1 MKKKEIQLSNE
12 FKVQTVKAIIAI
24 GIFVFT
30 YLILLTLAIALTVLC
45 VFSGFS
51 IIVFKPMFITIVLG
65 IGLASLGILNLIF
78 LLKFILKSHKV
89 DMSHLI
95 EIKKSDEPK
104 VFQMIDDIVLEVGT
118 SFPKKVFLSS
128 DVNASVF
135 YDSSFW
141 SMFLPIR
148 KNLQI
153 GVGLVN
159 TVTKE
164 ELRAILSHEFG
175 HFSQKT
181 MKVGSYVYN
190 VNQVIYNMLYE
201 NESYETLVQKWANI
215 SGYFSIFV
223 IIAEKI
229 NQGIRWILRKLY
241 DEVNKSYM
249 GLSREMEFHADD
261 IAASVTG
268 YVPLKKSLLRLG
280 LANSSYDNVLNYYNG
295 KISENQ
301 KSENVYKDQKAV
313 IQHLAEV
320 NNLPISNHLP
330 DITLEELSKF
340 DRSRLVI
347 KNQWASHPTL
357 DERIRNLEKTGV
369 AKENGQDT
377 LANDVFLDIEG
388 IQKQITQRIFEN
400 VTYEGEINVLPS
412 DVFLEEYK
420 KEANSNS
427 FSKIYNG
434 YFDYKNPTVFDLGQ
448 CNPNEHETLFEELFS
463 DQKVDWIYSVMG
475 LQDDFETLKNISSK
489 LLPVKTFDYDG
500 VRYKRKDAANLSETL
515 TIELENYNEKIR
527 ANDIAI
533 YCYFKKIE
541 NKKKGSKDLDQLY
554 LEFFEFEK
562 KYVSQYDFYTKFLM
576 DLEFVNVTTP
586 FENIKANFK
595 KIKAKEEELKTEI
608 NQFLADD
615 LFLNE
620 MAKDTRQELS
630 KYTSASWEY
639 FSENKYND
647 ENLGLLFSALHN
659 YAYMLSR
666 KYFLLKKVLLA
677 YQEELL
683 VNQSTEQTEEFV
695 NI

>member
-1 MKKKEIQLSNE
+1 
-12 FKVQTVKAIIAI
+12 
-24 GIFVFT
+24 
-30 YLILLTLAIALTVLC
+30 
-45 VFSGFS
+45 
-51 IIVFKPMFITIVLG
+51 
-65 IGLASLGILNLIF
+65 
-78 LLKFILKSHKV
+78 
-89 DMSHLI
+89 
-95 EIKKSDEPK
+95 
-104 VFQMIDDIVLEVGT
+104 
-118 SFPKKVFLSS
+118 
-128 DVNASVF
+128 
-135 YDSSFW
+135 
-141 SMFLPIR
+141 
-148 KNLQI
+148 
-153 GVGLVN
+153 
-159 TVTKE
+159 
-164 ELRAILSHEFG
+164 
-175 HFSQKT
+175 

-201 NESYETLVQKWANI
+201 NESYDNLVQKWSSI

-268 YVPLKKSLLRLG
+268 YLPLKKSLLRLG

-301 KSENVYKDQKAV
+301 KSENVYKDQRAI

-320 NNLPISNHLP
+320 NSLPISNHLP

-357 DERIRNLEKTGV
+357 EERIRNLEKTGE
-369 AKENGQDT
+369 ARENGNDT

-400 VTYEGEINVLPS
+400 VTYEGEINLLSS

-434 YFDYKNPTVFDLGQ
+434 YFDYKNPTVFDLEQ
-448 CNPNEHETLFEELFS
+448 CKPNEHETIFEELFS
-463 DQKVDWIYSVMG
+463 DQKVDWIYSVIG

-515 TIELENYNEKIR
+515 NIELENLNEKIR

-541 NKKKGSKDLDQLY
+541 NKKKGSKYLDQLY
-554 LEFFEFEK
+554 LEFFDFEK

-586 FENIKANFK
+586 FENIKDNFK
-595 KIKAKEEELKTEI
+595 KLKAKEEELKTEI
-608 NQFLADD
+608 NQLLADD
-615 LFLNE
+615 LFLNDL
-620 MAKDTRQELS
+620 AKDTRQELS

-639 FSENKYND
+639 FGESKYND
-647 ENLGLLFSALHN
+647 ENLRLLYSALHN
-659 YAYMLSR
+659 YAYLLSR
-666 KYFLLKKVLLA
+666 KYFLQKRALLA

-683 VNQSTEQTEEFV
+683 INQATEQTEV
-695 NI
+695 SVSI

>member
-30 YLILLTLAIALTVLC
+30 YLILLILAIALTVLC
-45 VFSGFS
+45 LFGSYL
-51 IIVFKPMFITIVLG
+51 IIVIKPMFITYAFG
-65 IGLASLGILNLIF
+65 IGFGSLGILTFNF
-78 LLKFILKSHKV
+78 FVKFNFKSHKI

-118 SFPKKVFLSS
+118 SFPKKVFLSP

-159 TVTKE
+159 AVTKE

-201 NESYETLVQKWANI
+201 NESYDNLVQKWANI

-268 YVPLKKSLLRLG
+268 YLPLKKSLLRLG
-280 LANSSYDNVLNYYNG
+280 LANSSYDNVLNFYNG

-313 IQHLAEV
+313 IQHLTEV
-320 NNLPISNHLP
+320 NSLPISNHLP

-357 DERIRNLEKTGV
+357 DERIRNLEKTGE

-388 IQKQITQRIFEN
+388 IQKQITQRIFES
-400 VTYEGEINVLPS
+400 VTYEGEINVLS
-412 DVFLEEYK
+412 ADVFLKEYK

-434 YFDYKNPTVFDLGQ
+434 YYDYKNPTGFDLGQ
-448 CNPNEHETLFEELFS
+448 CNPNDHETLFEELFS
-463 DQKVDWIYSVMG
+463 DQKVDWIYSVIG

-515 TIELENYNEKIR
+515 NIELENYNEKVR

-541 NKKKGSKDLDQLY
+541 NKKKGAKDLDQLY
-554 LEFFEFEK
+554 LAFFDFEK
-562 KYVSQYDFYTKFLM
+562 KFVSQYDFYNKFLM

-586 FENIKANFK
+586 FENIKDNFK

-615 LFLNE
+615 LFLNDL
-620 MAKDTRQELS
+620 AKDTRQELS
-630 KYTSASWEY
+630 KYTSASLEY
-639 FSENKYND
+639 FGENKYND

-659 YAYMLSR
+659 YAYLLSR

-683 VNQSTEQTEEFV
+683 VNQSTEQPEESV

>member
-95 EIKKSDEPK
+95 EIKKSDESK

>member
-24 GIFVFT
+24 GIFIII
-30 YLILLTLAIALTVLC
+30 YLILLILAITLTVLC
-45 VFSGFS
+45 VFGSYL
-51 IIVFKPMFITIVLG
+51 IIVIKPMFLTYAFG
-65 IGLASLGILNLIF
+65 IGFASIGILTFNYF
-78 LLKFILKSHKV
+78 VKFNFKSHKI

-95 EIKKSDEPK
+95 EIKKSDEPR

-118 SFPKKVFLSS
+118 SFPKKVFLSP

-201 NESYETLVQKWANI
+201 NESYDNLVQKWANI

-268 YVPLKKSLLRLG
+268 YLPLKKSLLRLG
-280 LANSSYDNVLNYYNG
+280 LANSSYDNVLNFYNG

-320 NNLPISNHLP
+320 NSLPVSNHLP

-357 DERIRNLEKTGV
+357 DERIRNLEKTGE
-369 AKENGQDT
+369 AKENENDT

-412 DVFLEEYK
+412 DAFLKEYK

-434 YFDYKNPTVFDLGQ
+434 YYDYKNPTVFDLGQ
-448 CNPNEHETLFEELFS
+448 CKPNEQETIFEELFS

-489 LLPVKTFDYDG
+489 LLQVKTFDYDG
-500 VRYKRKDAANLSETL
+500 VKYKRKDAANLSETL
-515 TIELENYNEKIR
+515 KIELENLNEKIHI
-527 ANDIAI
+527 NDIAI
-533 YCYFKKIE
+533 YCHFKKIE

-554 LEFFEFEK
+554 LEFFDFEK

-586 FENIKANFK
+586 FENIKDNFK
-595 KIKAKEEELKTEI
+595 KLKSKEEELKTEI

-639 FSENKYND
+639 FGESKYND
-647 ENLGLLFSALHN
+647 ENLRLLYSALHN
-659 YAYMLSR
+659 YAYLLSR
-666 KYFLLKKVLLA
+666 KYFLQKRALLA

-683 VNQSTEQTEEFV
+683 INQSTEQPEESV

>member
-1 MKKKEIQLSNE
+1 
-12 FKVQTVKAIIAI
+12 
-24 GIFVFT
+24 
-30 YLILLTLAIALTVLC
+30 
-45 VFSGFS
+45 
-51 IIVFKPMFITIVLG
+51 
-65 IGLASLGILNLIF
+65 
-78 LLKFILKSHKV
+78 
-89 DMSHLI
+89 
-95 EIKKSDEPK
+95 
-104 VFQMIDDIVLEVGT
+104 
-118 SFPKKVFLSS
+118 
-128 DVNASVF
+128 
-135 YDSSFW
+135 
-141 SMFLPIR
+141 MFLPIR

-201 NESYETLVQKWANI
+201 NESYDNLVQKWANI

-268 YVPLKKSLLRLG
+268 YLPLKKSLLRLG
-280 LANSSYDNVLNYYNG
+280 LANSSYDNVLNFYNG

-357 DERIRNLEKTGV
+357 EERIKNLEKTGE
-369 AKENGQDT
+369 AKENENDT

-412 DVFLEEYK
+412 DAFLKEYK

-434 YFDYKNPTVFDLGQ
+434 YYDYKNPTVFDLGQ
-448 CNPNEHETLFEELFS
+448 CKPNEQETIFEELFS

-489 LLPVKTFDYDG
+489 LLQVKTFDYDG
-500 VRYKRKDAANLSETL
+500 VKYKRKDAANLSETL
-515 TIELENYNEKIR
+515 KIELENLNEKIHI
-527 ANDIAI
+527 NDIAI
-533 YCYFKKIE
+533 YCHFKKIE

-554 LEFFEFEK
+554 LEFFDFEK

-586 FENIKANFK
+586 FENIKDNFK

-639 FSENKYND
+639 FGESKYND
-647 ENLGLLFSALHN
+647 ENLRLLYSALHN
-659 YAYMLSR
+659 YAYLLSR
-666 KYFLLKKVLLA
+666 KYFLQKRALLA

-683 VNQSTEQTEEFV
+683 INQSTEQTEETV
-695 NI
+695 SI

>member
-1 MKKKEIQLSNE
+1 MKKKEIQLSKE

-78 LLKFILKSHKV
+78 LVKFIFKSHKV

-95 EIKKSDEPK
+95 EIKKSEEPK
-104 VFQMIDDIVLEVGT
+104 VFKMIDDIVLEVGT
-118 SFPKKVFLSS
+118 TFPKKVFLSS

-201 NESYETLVQKWANI
+201 NESYDNLVQKWANI

-280 LANSSYDNVLNYYNG
+280 LANSSYDNVLNFYNG

-301 KSENVYKDQKAV
+301 KSENVYKDQRAV

-320 NNLPISNHLP
+320 NSLPISNHLP

-357 DERIRNLEKTGV
+357 EERIRNLEKTGE
-369 AKENGQDT
+369 ARENEIDT

-400 VTYEGEINVLPS
+400 VTYEGEINVLPTE
-412 DVFLEEYK
+412 VFLEEYK

-448 CNPNEHETLFEELFS
+448 CNPNEHETIFEELFS
-463 DQKVDWIYSVMG
+463 DQKVDWIYSVIG

-515 TIELENYNEKIR
+515 NIELENYNEKIR

-554 LEFFEFEK
+554 LEFFDFEK

-586 FENIKANFK
+586 FENIKDNFK
-595 KIKAKEEELKTEI
+595 KIKPKEEELKGEI
-608 NQFLADD
+608 NQLLADD
-615 LFLNE
+615 LFLNDL
-620 MAKDTRQELS
+620 AKDTRQELS

-639 FSENKYND
+639 FGESKYND
-647 ENLGLLFSALHN
+647 ENLRLLYSALHN
-659 YAYMLSR
+659 YAYLLSR
-666 KYFLLKKVLLA
+666 KYFLQKRALLA

-683 VNQSTEQTEEFV
+683 INQSTEQTEETV
-695 NI
+695 SI